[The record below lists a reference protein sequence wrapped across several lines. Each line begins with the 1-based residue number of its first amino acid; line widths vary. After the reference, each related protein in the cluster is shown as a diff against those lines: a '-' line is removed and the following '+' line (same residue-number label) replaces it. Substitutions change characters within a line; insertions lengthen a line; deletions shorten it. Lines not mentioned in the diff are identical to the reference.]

1 MNTLLYPKLALTNI
15 KKNSKVYIPY
25 IFTCILTVMMHYMMC
40 FLADNK
46 ALDTMSGGGMLK
58 MTLALGTGVVGIF
71 SVIFLFYTNSFLVKR
86 RKKEIGLYNILGMEK
101 KHIGI
106 VLALENIYVALT
118 SLVLGLSFGILLSKL
133 LILGI
138 GKLLRFSIAF
148 GFEISVAGISR
159 TLLLFVFIFG
169 LILFYNLFQIHL
181 SNPIELLHGKELG
194 EKEPKTKWLLAL
206 FGILCLGGGYYISV
220 SLKTVNEM
228 IIILFF
234 IAVILV
240 IVGTYCIFIAA
251 SVAILKLLRKNRKYY
266 YKTSHFVN
274 VSGMIY
280 RMKQNAVGLANICIL
295 STMVLVMISS
305 TLSLYLGAEDT
316 LKETY
321 PRDIIVRGWNVS
333 EGYEDRIKKDIE
345 SITSGSSIEQKNLVS
360 YRYME
365 IGTKIEGNTFWADE
379 GKVWSDSAL
388 YLLPLHEYN
397 KSFGEEETLEIGE
410 VLFFYEGKERE
421 ETEIFL
427 GTESYRVKETKKIE
441 QLDLIMSK
449 NGTPSYLVVL
459 PEKEDVLEAC
469 KQAGKK
475 RLKED
480 FVFLYGFDT
489 GVDASK
495 QLDLYKEIQQIGRDE
510 QEDYESGFYVLSREE
525 SKSTFLSLYGGLFFL
540 GIFLGSLFLMATV
553 LIMYYK
559 QISEGYDD
567 RIRFEIMQKVGMS
580 KEEIK
585 KAIRSQVLM
594 VFFFPFVVSAIHI
607 AFAFPMI
614 KLLLS
619 ALSLS
624 NVSLFTICTLLSL
637 LVFGIFYIVTYT
649 LTAKVYY
656 EIVNQSN

>member
-251 SVAILKLLRKNRKYY
+251 SVAILKILRKNRKYY

-305 TLSLYLGAEDT
+305 TLSLYLGVEDS
-316 LKETY
+316 LKETF
-321 PRDIIVRGWNVS
+321 PREIIIGGWEFS
-333 EGYEDRIKKDIE
+333 EEDVEKLKE
-345 SITSGSSIEQKNLVS
+345 EVTKVTKVNSIEQNNATS

-365 IGTKIEGNTFWADE
+365 LGVKTEGNIFSANKKGEWAD
-379 GKVWSDSAL
+379 SML
-388 YLLPLHEYN
+388 YLISLQEYN
-397 KSFGEEETLEIGE
+397 KAFGETENLKEGE
-410 VLFFYEGKERE
+410 VIVFYGGKEINDS
-421 ETEIFL
+421 EIFF
-427 GTESYRVKETKKIE
+427 GTKSYTVKESMNIE
-441 QLDLIMSK
+441 KLDLLTAK
-449 NGTPSYLVVL
+449 NMILAHLIVL
-459 PEKEDVLEAC
+459 PDEGDMKEVC
-469 KQAGKK
+469 KQMGSEWSE
-475 RLKED
+475 ED
-480 FVFLYGFDT
+480 LTFIYGFNT
-489 GVDASK
+489 GMTAEK
-495 QLDLYKEIQQIGRDE
+495 QIEVYKEIQQIRSNE
-510 QEDYESGFYVLSREE
+510 QGEYNKAFRVDSLEASRSE
-525 SKSTFLSLYGGLFFL
+525 FLSLYGGLFFL

-614 KLLLS
+614 TLLLS
-619 ALSLS
+619 AFSLS
-624 NVSLFTICTLLSL
+624 HVSLFTMCTLLSL
-637 LVFGIFYIVTYT
+637 LVFGVFYIVTYT